1 MNTDAKTAIILLL
14 QGIFYKTD
22 NEKAFYELLYNS
34 YGAVAEYFETIGLVL
49 VIDENDGYAYL
60 KNKVYEEGEE
70 TLPKLIKSRE
80 LSYKVSLLC
89 VVLRRKIAEFEV
101 QSEHERAVLSKEDIK
116 GALELFLGT
125 TFNELKVQKE
135 IESTIKKVEDLGF
148 LKRLKTTEEAY
159 EIKPSIKA
167 FVDASWLD
175 DLDKK
180 LAQYKEAKVWN

>member
-1 MNTDAKTAIILLL
+1 MNRDAKTAIILLL
-14 QGIFYKTD
+14 QGIFYKSD

-34 YGAVAEYFETIGLVL
+34 YSAVSEYFETIGLEL
-49 VIDENDGYAYL
+49 VIEENDGYAYL
-60 KNKVYEEGEE
+60 KNRVFEEGEE
-70 TLPKLIKSRE
+70 ALPKLIKSRE

-101 QSEHERAVLSKEDIK
+101 QSEHERAVIGKEDIK

-125 TFNELKVQKE
+125 TFNELKMQKE

-148 LKRLKTTEEAY
+148 LKKLKTVEEAY

-167 FVDASWLD
+167 FVNASWLD

-180 LAQYKEAKVWN
+180 LQEYKEAKVWS